1 MFPSK
6 LKIMAA
12 LFAGTGLLASS
23 GLFADRVLADKAP
36 PAAKAPKE
44 PKAPALKKAP
54 RASKLDLTP
63 ESFPKLQAL
72 VKPQDHEWRHLRV
85 HWLTD
90 PVAALKKATAEDKPI
105 VFLYLGGAGYNAP
118 LGVC

>member
-1 MFPSK
+1 MVPSK
-6 LKIMAA
+6 LKTMAA
-12 LFAGTGLLASS
+12 LVAGTGLLAWA
-23 GLFADRVLADKAP
+23 GPLAQPVRADKAP
-36 PAAKAPKE
+36 PAARAPSG
-44 PKAPALKKAP
+44 PKSPARDKAP

-90 PVAALKKATAEDKPI
+90 PVAALKQAAAQDKPL